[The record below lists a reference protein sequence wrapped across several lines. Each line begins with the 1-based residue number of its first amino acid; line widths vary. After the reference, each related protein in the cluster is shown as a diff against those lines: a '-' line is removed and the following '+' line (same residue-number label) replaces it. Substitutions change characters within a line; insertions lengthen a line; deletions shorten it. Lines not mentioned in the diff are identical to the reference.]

1 MRGNSTAGCIRGTG
15 KVSQGDSAA
24 ALVQR
29 TALARWQARLHR
41 PCELLI
47 FVRQIMRLQCCFSII
62 SMAETAFF
70 FLAFRP
76 FGTILLFLTRVQ
88 TYAQKMKRCRAVF
101 RRPSALLWPPH
112 IV

>member
-1 MRGNSTAGCIRGTG
+1 M
-15 KVSQGDSAA
+15 
-24 ALVQR
+24 
-29 TALARWQARLHR
+29 
-41 PCELLI
+41 LLQHYLNG
-47 FVRQIMRLQCCFSII
+47 RDGL
-62 SMAETAFF
+62 F